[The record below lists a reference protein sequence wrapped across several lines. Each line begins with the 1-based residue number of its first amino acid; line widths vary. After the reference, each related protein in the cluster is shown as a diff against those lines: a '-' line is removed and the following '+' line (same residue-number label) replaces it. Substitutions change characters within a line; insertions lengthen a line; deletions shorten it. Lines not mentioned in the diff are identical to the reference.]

1 MPEYWYSALDP
12 AGAVTEGRMT
22 AASENA
28 LADQLRATG
37 AFLIKTEIRS
47 RDAAAPA
54 TSNGAAQLTG
64 RPAKLTDGTVDRKD
78 LLAFLEYVAGSF
90 DVGIPLLDTLDDVVK
105 RLQSKRLK
113 KIVAEI
119 RYAVSEEGKSFS
131 AALAE
136 HPKAFPE
143 LYVGTIR
150 AGEASGE
157 LGYALRQLV
166 EYMDWQENI
175 TSQLKQAT
183 TYPLVVLG
191 AVSLLVVGLLY
202 FVFPRITPL
211 LRIRNIE
218 LPLPTRIILAAS
230 TFVRNDWL
238 IVVSTLVT
246 VAIGISLLRRSASGR
261 LLVDRAVLHLP
272 IVGPVIRDVFM
283 ARIVTYLSLFY
294 RTGVE
299 LVLSLSIVE
308 RITTNKAV
316 ARDIA
321 RARDLV
327 TEGVSMAAAFGQ
339 SPLFPPVVIRAIALG
354 EATGNLDTALARAK
368 DYYEREIPGAVK
380 RMIVVL
386 QPLLIALIGG
396 VILMVA
402 LAIVLPILNIYNSI
416 GIRR

>member
-1 MPEYWYSALDP
+1 MPEFWYSALTD
-12 AGAVTEGRMT
+12 GGVVVEGQMSAT
-22 AASENA
+22 DENE
-28 LADQLRATG
+28 LADLLRTTG
-37 AFLIKTEIRS
+37 AFLIKTEVRKTAGS
-47 RDAAAPA
+47 A
-54 TSNGAAQLTG
+54 G
-64 RPAKLTDGTVDRKD
+64 RPAVLTDGRVDRKD

-90 DVGIPLLDTLDDVVK
+90 DVGIPMLDTLDDVVK

-143 LYVGTIR
+143 LYIGTIR

-166 EYMDWQENI
+166 DYMDWQENI
-175 TSQLKQAT
+175 SSQLRQAT
-183 TYPLVVLG
+183 AYPAIVLT
-191 AVSLLVVGLLY
+191 AVGLLVVGLLG

-211 LRIRNIE
+211 LRVNNIE
-218 LPLPTRIILAAS
+218 LPLPTRIILVVS
-230 TFVRNDWL
+230 TFVHNEWL
-238 IVVSTLVT
+238 VCVGVLA
-246 VAIGISLLRRSASGR
+246 AIIAGVFLLRRSESGR
-261 LLVDRAVLHLP
+261 LYMDRLVLRLP

-299 LVLSLSIVE
+299 LVLSLNIVE
-308 RITTNKAV
+308 RIISNRAVAADIAV
-316 ARDIA
+316 AREM
-321 RARDLV
+321 V
-327 TEGVSMAAAFGQ
+327 TEGVSMAAAFGR

-354 EATGNLDTALARAK
+354 EATGNLDTSLTRAK
-368 DYYEREIPGAVK
+368 DYYEREIPAAVR
-380 RMIVVL
+380 RMIIVL
-386 QPLLIALIGG
+386 QPLLIAFIGG

-416 GIRR
+416 GVRR

>member
-1 MPEYWYSALDP
+1 MPEFWYSALSN
-12 AGAVTEGRMT
+12 AGVVQEGQMS
-22 AASENA
+22 APNEDA

-37 AFLIKTEIRS
+37 AFLIRTEIR
-47 RDAAAPA
+47 DTA
-54 TSNGAAQLTG
+54 GAGG
-64 RPAKLTDGTVDRKD
+64 RPGTLTDGVVGRKD

-90 DVGIPLLDTLDDVVK
+90 DVGIPMLDTLDDVVN

-113 KIVAEI
+113 KIVSEI
-119 RYAVSEEGKSFS
+119 RYAVADEGKSLS

-143 LYVGTIR
+143 LYIGTIR

-175 TSQLKQAT
+175 SSQLKQAT
-183 TYPLVVLG
+183 AYPAIVLT
-191 AVSLLVVGLLY
+191 AVGLLVVGLLG

-211 LRIRNIE
+211 LRVNNIE
-218 LPLPTRIILAAS
+218 LPLPTRIILSVSSFVHNEWLVWVSGLAIVFAAI
-230 TFVRNDWL
+230 WL
-238 IVVSTLVT
+238 V
-246 VAIGISLLRRSASGR
+246 RRSDGGR
-261 LLVDRAVLHLP
+261 LFFDRLVLRIP
-272 IVGPVIRDVFM
+272 IMGPVIRDVFM

-299 LVLSLSIVE
+299 LVLSLTIVE
-308 RITTNKAV
+308 RIISNRAV
-316 ARDIA
+316 ANDIA
-321 RARDLV
+321 KARELV
-327 TEGVSMAAAFGQ
+327 TEGVSMAAAFGR

-354 EATGNLDTALARAK
+354 EATGNLDAALTRAK
-368 DYYEREIPGAVK
+368 DYYEREIPAAVR

-386 QPLLIALIGG
+386 QPLLIAFIGA

-416 GIRR
+416 GVRR